1 MRCYFAPMEGI
12 TGYIFRNCHS
22 RYFPGVDRYYMPFLS
37 PRQDHNFTRRELDD
51 ILPQHNEGVHAVP
64 QLLTR
69 QPEDF
74 LWAAGELAAMGY
86 REVNLNL
93 GCPSG
98 TVTAKG
104 KGSGLLARR
113 EELERLLDGIF
124 AAPPVAISI
133 KTRLGMSDPEEF
145 GPLLELYNRYPVA
158 ELTVHPRIRSDFYKK
173 PVRPEYFDLA
183 VRMSRAPLCYNGD
196 VVTPADWAKISARW
210 PGVESVMMGRGLVAD
225 PSLAGRLKGERPAG
239 LETLRAFHSELYESY
254 AAAFGSRRNAMLRM
268 KEVWSYLIHLF
279 GDSQKLERRI
289 RKAAD
294 TGEFESAVDEVF
306 RTLPL
311 LDAPAGEW

>member
-51 ILPQHNEGVHAVP
+51 ILPEHNAGVRAVP

-113 EELERLLDGIF
+113 EELEQLLDGIF
-124 AAPPVAISI
+124 AAAPVAVSI
-133 KTRLGMSDPEEF
+133 KTRLGMHDPEEF

-173 PVRPEYFDLA
+173 PVRPAYFDLA
-183 VRMSRAPLCYNGD
+183 VRTSRAPLCYNGD
-196 VVTPADWAKISARW
+196 IITPGDWEKGIPALARGGGGDDRPW
-210 PGVESVMMGRGLVAD
+210 PDGR
-225 PSLAGRLKGERPAG
+225 PSLAGRLKGEQPGGLDTMRALPPRALRDLRPD
-239 LETLRAFHSELYESY
+239 LRQPTERY
-254 AAAFGSRRNAMLRM
+254 AADEGDMDLPHPPLWRQREAGAA
-268 KEVWSYLIHLF
+268 HLP
-279 GDSQKLERRI
+279 GVGYRGL
-289 RKAAD
+289 
-294 TGEFESAVDEVF
+294 
-306 RTLPL
+306 
-311 LDAPAGEW
+311 

>member
-1 MRCYFAPMEGI
+1 MEGI

-51 ILPQHNEGVHAVP
+51 ILPEHNEGVHAVP

-113 EELERLLDGIF
+113 EELEQEAG
-124 AAPPVAISI
+124 AS
-133 KTRLGMSDPEEF
+133 
-145 GPLLELYNRYPVA
+145 
-158 ELTVHPRIRSDFYKK
+158 
-173 PVRPEYFDLA
+173 
-183 VRMSRAPLCYNGD
+183 
-196 VVTPADWAKISARW
+196 
-210 PGVESVMMGRGLVAD
+210 GVL
-225 PSLAGRLKGERPAG
+225 
-239 LETLRAFHSELYESY
+239 
-254 AAAFGSRRNAMLRM
+254 
-268 KEVWSYLIHLF
+268 
-279 GDSQKLERRI
+279 
-289 RKAAD
+289 
-294 TGEFESAVDEVF
+294 
-306 RTLPL
+306 
-311 LDAPAGEW
+311 